1 MQCDCPWQVIGQTG
15 NFFKMSATP
24 GVALHYVAEA
34 IRLSGLEPARF
45 TPLLVSAGLDVA
57 DLEQPTRRISTQQYS
72 AITLGLMRLVNDEFF
87 LLGGRRR
94 TPFGSFALMCQ
105 SIIHLPTLR
114 SALRRGLRF
123 YDIFTGD
130 VHFRIR
136 HHDDRVEVSVR
147 WDDPDLDALHTST
160 ESIMTIIHR
169 LSSWLIDQRIPLI
182 EATFAYAPPA
192 HVEDYHLLF
201 HCPLRF
207 NQPRNSLVFSAAYLN
222 YPLMQNEAS
231 LKAFLRETPNSL
243 FAPRTNA
250 QLLTAQIRAML
261 GQDFTQ
267 EFPEFEEV
275 ADKLGLTPQTLRRRL
290 KEENSSYQGIKD
302 QVRRDAAIYYL
313 TRPQLGIAEIA
324 HMMGFSEPSTFHRAF
339 KKWTGLTP
347 GEYRQGLQ
355 H

>member
-1 MQCDCPWQVIGQTG
+1 
-15 NFFKMSATP
+15 MSANP
-24 GVALHYVAEA
+24 GVALRYVRES
-34 IRLSGLEPARF
+34 IRLSGLPPARIIAV
-45 TPLLVSAGLDVA
+45 LEAAGLDPA
-57 DLEQPTRRISTQQYS
+57 LLEKPDHRISTRQYS
-72 AITLGLMRLVNDEFF
+72 DISLSLMRIINDEFF
-87 LLGGRRR
+87 LVGGRRR

-114 SALRRGLRF
+114 RALRRGLRF
-123 YDIFTGD
+123 YELFTGD
-130 VHFRIR
+130 IDFRMR
-136 HHDDRVEVSVR
+136 HHEDRVEVSIR
-147 WDDPDLDALHTST
+147 WEDPAMDVLNTST

-182 EATFAYAPPA
+182 EATFTYAPPA
-192 HVEDYHLLF
+192 HVEDYHMLF

-207 NQPRNSLVFSAAYLN
+207 NQPRNSIVFSAAYLN

-243 FAPRTNA
+243 FAPPTNA

-275 ADKLGLTPQTLRRRL
+275 AEELGLTPQTLRRRL

-313 TRPQLGIAEIA
+313 SRPQLGIAEIA

>member
-1 MQCDCPWQVIGQTG
+1 
-15 NFFKMSATP
+15 MSVTP
-24 GVALHYVAEA
+24 GVALHYVSEA
-34 IRLSGLEPARF
+34 IRLSGLEPARVIAV
-45 TPLLVSAGLDVA
+45 LEAAGLDPA
-57 DLEQPTRRISTQQYS
+57 LLQKPELRISTQQYS
-72 AITLGLMRLVNDEFF
+72 DISIALMRLINDEFF
-87 LLGGRRR
+87 LIGGRRR

-114 SALRRGLRF
+114 GSLRRGLRF
-123 YDIFTGD
+123 YELFAGDI
-130 VHFRIR
+130 HFRLR
-136 HHDDRVEVSVR
+136 HQDDRVEVSVR
-147 WDDPDLDALHTST
+147 WDEPSMDALHTST
-160 ESIMTIIHR
+160 ESMLTIIHR

-192 HVEDYHLLF
+192 HVEDYHRLF

-207 NQPRNSLVFSAAYLN
+207 NQPRNSLVFSSAYLN

-231 LKAFLRETPNSL
+231 LKAFLRESPNSL
-243 FAPRTNA
+243 FVPPTNA

-261 GQDFTQ
+261 GQDFTR

-275 ADKLGLTPQTLRRRL
+275 ADDLGLTPQTLRRRL

-313 TRPQLGIAEIA
+313 SRPQLGIAEIA
-324 HMMGFSEPSTFHRAF
+324 HLMGFSEPSTFHRAF

>member
-1 MQCDCPWQVIGQTG
+1 
-15 NFFKMSATP
+15 MSANP
-24 GVALHYVAEA
+24 GVALHYLTEA
-34 IRLSGLEPARF
+34 IRQSGLDPQRVEPVLEA
-45 TPLLVSAGLDVA
+45 AGLGQI
-57 DLEQPTRRISTQQYS
+57 DLHNEQLRITTQQYS
-72 AITLGLMRLVNDEFF
+72 EVSTGLMRLVNDEFF
-87 LLGGRRR
+87 GRGGRRR
-94 TPFGSFALMCQ
+94 TPYGSFSLMCH

-123 YDIFTGD
+123 YELFTGD
-130 VHFRIR
+130 IHFRIR
-136 HHDDRVEVSVR
+136 RHEDRVEVSIR
-147 WDDPDLDALHTST
+147 WDDPAVDPLHTST
-160 ESIMTIIHR
+160 ESMMTIIHR

-182 EATFAYAPPA
+182 EATFAYPPPA
-192 HVEDYHLLF
+192 HVEDYHMLF

-207 NQPRNSLVFSAAYLN
+207 NQPRNSLVFNAGYLN

-231 LKAFLRETPNSL
+231 LKKFLRATPNSL
-243 FAPRTNA
+243 FVPPTNA

-275 ADKLGLTPQTLRRRL
+275 AEQLGLTPQTLRRRL

-313 TRPQLGIAEIA
+313 SRPQLGIAEIA
-324 HMMGFSEPSTFHRAF
+324 HLMGFSEPSTFHRAF

>member
-1 MQCDCPWQVIGQTG
+1 
-15 NFFKMSATP
+15 MSANP
-24 GVALHYVAEA
+24 GVALQYVTEA

-45 TPLLVSAGLDVA
+45 TPLLESAGLSAA
-57 DLEQPTRRISTQQYS
+57 DLEQTGRRISTQQYS
-72 AITLGLMRLVNDEFF
+72 TITLGLMRLVNDEFF
-87 LLGGRRR
+87 LAGGRRR
-94 TPFGSFALMCQ
+94 TPYGSFPLMCQ
-105 SIIHLPTLR
+105 SIIQLPTLR

-123 YDIFTGD
+123 YQLFTRDIN
-130 VHFRIR
+130 FRIR
-136 HHDDRVEVSVR
+136 HHEDRVEISMR
-147 WDDPDLDALHTST
+147 WDDASMDPMHICT
-160 ESIMTIIHR
+160 ESMMTIMHR

-182 EATFAYAPPA
+182 EATFTYAPPA

-207 NQPRNSLVFSAAYLN
+207 NQSRNSIVFSSAYLN

-231 LKAFLRETPNSL
+231 LKEFLRATPNSL
-243 FAPRTNA
+243 FAPPTNA

-261 GQDFTQ
+261 GQDFTR

-275 ADKLGLTPQTLRRRL
+275 AEDLGLTPQTLRRRL

-313 TRPQLGIAEIA
+313 SRPQLGIAEIA
-324 HMMGFSEPSTFHRAF
+324 HLMGFSEPSTFHRAF